1 MTDDIVQLSA
11 AAENYFRTQ
20 AGLTYPQALAEQ
32 YPRIAQTIFNLK
44 DDANQLR
51 ACFASLIE
59 DARGDRHGFPFDVL
73 MDIQELRE
81 KMLGDVNQFVADDTT
96 KWVS

>member
-1 MTDDIVQLSA
+1 MTDEIVQLTA
-11 AAENYFRTQ
+11 EAENYFRTL
-20 AGLTYPQALAEQ
+20 AGLAYPQALADK
-32 YPRIAQTIFNLK
+32 YPRIAQTIFHLRN
-44 DDANQLR
+44 DTNGLR
-51 ACFASLIE
+51 AYYASLIE

>member
-1 MTDDIVQLSA
+1 MTDDTVQLTA
-11 AAENYFRTQ
+11 DAENYFRTR
-20 AGLTYPQALAEQ
+20 ANSKYPQALADQ
-32 YPRIAQTIFNLK
+32 YPRIAQTLFNLK

-81 KMLGDVNQFVADDTT
+81 EMLGDVNQFVADDTT

>member
-1 MTDDIVQLSA
+1 MTDDTVQLTA
-11 AAENYFRTQ
+11 AAENYFRAL
-20 AGLTYPQALAEQ
+20 AGLKYPQALADK
-32 YPRIAQTIFNLK
+32 YPRIAQSIFALK
-44 DDANQLR
+44 DDETQLR

-59 DARGDRHGFPFDVL
+59 DARGDRQGFPFDVM

-81 KMLGDVNQFVADDTT
+81 VMLGDVNQFVADDTT